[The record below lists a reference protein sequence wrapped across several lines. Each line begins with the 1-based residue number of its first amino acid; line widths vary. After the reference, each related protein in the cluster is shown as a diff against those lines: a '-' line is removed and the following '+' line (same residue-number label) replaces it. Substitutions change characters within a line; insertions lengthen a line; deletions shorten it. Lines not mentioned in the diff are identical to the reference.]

1 LRSQKN
7 SDSAKNGYLFEREA
21 VKILLIGNPAAVDQ
35 CVIELE
41 RRGFSDSYAWSSPIP
56 VPETASLIQLH
67 PSEVMRL
74 YKRWFRSPYK
84 PFPLGATAAKPQDKQ
99 PLRESL
105 PNAQSPPSRFWRS
118 NSTSWGIWGLP
129 NGTKNGTKN
138 SNRPT
143 LSATDTD

>member
-41 RRGFSDSYAWSSPIP
+41 RRGFCDSYAWSPPIP

-67 PSEVMRL
+67 PGEVMRL
-74 YKRWFRSPYK
+74 YKRWYPIAIQTI
-84 PFPLGATAAKPQDKQ
+84 PL
-99 PLRESL
+99 
-105 PNAQSPPSRFWRS
+105 
-118 NSTSWGIWGLP
+118 
-129 NGTKNGTKN
+129 
-138 SNRPT
+138 
-143 LSATDTD
+143 